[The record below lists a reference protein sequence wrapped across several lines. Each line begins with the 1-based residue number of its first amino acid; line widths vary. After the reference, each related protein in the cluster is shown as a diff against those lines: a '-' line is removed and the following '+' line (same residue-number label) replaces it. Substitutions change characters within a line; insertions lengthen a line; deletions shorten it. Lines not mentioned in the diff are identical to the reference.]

1 MKGRM
6 SNDRVPGAESARKM
20 LNVLLCFT
28 PDTPRWSVPDLCKEL
43 SASPST
49 MYRYV
54 ALLRE
59 VGLLDTAGD
68 NHYRLSGR
76 VLTLAA
82 AAEQGKSSLESVSM
96 PIMRRIR
103 DISGETV
110 LIARRNRTYVYCVD
124 RVESEK
130 PVRLQ
135 FDRGQPMSL
144 HKGSL
149 ARVLLS
155 HMVPEE
161 RDSYLDLVRS
171 GLSDKSRT
179 LLTPE
184 SLDEVKR
191 EGYTQSFEELDEGIW
206 GTAAVITQY
215 GQAVAALGV
224 AAPLYRLD
232 ARMRE
237 LTIASVREGAAEI
250 SQILTSGA

>member
-1 MKGRM
+1 M

-20 LNVLLCFT
+20 LSVLLCFS
-28 PDTPRWSVPDLCKEL
+28 PDRPRWSVPDLCKEL
-43 SASPST
+43 SVSPST

-59 VGLLDTAGD
+59 VGFLDTAGD
-68 NHYRLSGR
+68 NLYRVSGR

-82 AAEQGKSSLESVSM
+82 AAEQGRSSLESVSL

-110 LIARRNRTYVYCVD
+110 LIARRNKTYVYCVD

-155 HMVPEE
+155 HMAPEE
-161 RDSYLDLVRS
+161 REAYLELVRP
-171 GLSDKSRT
+171 GLNDKSQA

-184 SLDEVKR
+184 SLDAVKKD
-191 EGYTQSFEELDEGIW
+191 GYTQSFEELDEGIW
-206 GTAAVITQY
+206 GTAAVIKHF
-215 GQAVAALGV
+215 GQAFAAIGV

-237 LTIASVREGAAEI
+237 LTIAAVREGAAEI
-250 SQILTSGA
+250 SELLSSGA